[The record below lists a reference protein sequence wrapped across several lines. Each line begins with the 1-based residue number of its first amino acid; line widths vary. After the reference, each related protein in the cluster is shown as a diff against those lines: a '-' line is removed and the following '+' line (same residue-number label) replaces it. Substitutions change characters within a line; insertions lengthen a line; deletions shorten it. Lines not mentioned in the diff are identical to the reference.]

1 MLKGELLQLLESI
14 RLDKTYHRAE
24 GDHLW
29 YYDRGEERRV
39 LDMVGGFGTTLL
51 GHNHPE
57 LKNVIT
63 GFLERNAGINTQG
76 SVKALSR
83 ELAMKLSE
91 LAGKPGEYRC
101 ILTNSGAETVEAAIK
116 HAELYRTAKLNALR
130 ERGAWVWAELTA
142 ERTVSECELTEAAAA
157 RLALQPGAH
166 EISQA
171 RARLEELNAR
181 VFEAGPVFL
190 ALKGGFHGKTSGAL
204 KLTYNSEYKKGL
216 DHLGPMT
223 IFLDPAREHE
233 LESAWESQ
241 KLVYLEPSVCD
252 GKLHLEERAIYRWAA
267 IITEPIQG
275 EGGIRP
281 VEASLMKA
289 LRGLATAFSVPF
301 IVDEIQSGLGRT
313 GSFLACQHDGIEPDY
328 ILLSKSLGGGIMKI
342 GALLIH
348 SKVYIPEFSLI
359 QTSTFAED
367 ELSSCVAL
375 KVLELLFAPE
385 SSAIAKIERASACLF
400 ERLRALQARYPR
412 VIRDVR
418 GRGLMIGIELSDW
431 HGLDADLFRAISDSR
446 QVAAILAGHLLNE
459 EGVRVLPT
467 LSDPFTIR
475 LEPSLGLSDAD
486 IEWFVSA
493 FERVCRIIDSQDEA
507 RLLKFM
513 FEKERE
519 QLSTAPKRRS
529 RPSPFEEPLPGAPR
543 VAFLAHFARYG
554 MIREQVPA
562 FAHFSDDECKR
573 FFQRFAKGK
582 PGPWHLGSKNIRL
595 RSGKTVH
602 FNCIGLL
609 HTSEQ
614 FMEAYHGGQRG
625 QLVGL
630 IDESLDLAVKLGC
643 GVAGLGMFTSVVTRN
658 GLDLHRDDICIT
670 SGNSLTVALGV
681 DAVIEQIKSRAHRG
695 LKLAAIGAAGNI
707 CRMYVRELAPHFSSV
722 LLVGSGRPGSE
733 RRLSQIGAELRLRAQ
748 PRAPGRAS
756 ILDAGLFME
765 RHAAPNAHTGA
776 SAGVEVT
783 SDLAS
788 LREADVV
795 ITATNDPGYLIF
807 PQHLKENALVCDISF
822 PPNVS
827 PEVRE
832 RRPDVSV
839 IHGGVAETPYRDD
852 LELAFFPIQGDRV
865 YACMAETT
873 LLGAIGQKSHFSY
886 GDLEPEK
893 IKHIRSLFYEEGFKL
908 VADRGWHNDKTR

>member
-1 MLKGELLQLLESI
+1 MIKLLESI

-29 YYDRGEERRV
+29 FNEGGREHRV

-51 GHNHPE
+51 GHNHPA
-57 LKNVIT
+57 LKSVIND
-63 GFLERNAGINTQG
+63 FLARNAGINTQG
-76 SVKALSR
+76 SVKAVSR
-83 ELAMKLSE
+83 ELALKLSE

-116 HAELYRTAKLNALR
+116 HAELYRTSKLGELR
-130 ERGAWVWAELTA
+130 AAANEVWARLTNERTTEVCALTA
-142 ERTVSECELTEAAAA
+142 EAA
-157 RLALQPGAH
+157 RLLGFGDEGGEPAVA
-166 EISQA
+166 IADA
-171 RARLEELNAR
+171 RARLEERNKIPFL
-181 VFEAGPVFL
+181 AGPVFL

-204 KLTYNSEYKKGL
+204 KLTYNSEYKRGL
-216 DHLGPMT
+216 DHLGPLT
-223 IFLDPAREHE
+223 VFIDPSREGD
-233 LESAWESQ
+233 LQGAWESQ
-241 KLVYLEPSVCD
+241 RLTYLMPVIAN
-252 GKLHLEERAIYRWAA
+252 GKLHVEERSLYRWAA

-281 VEASLMKA
+281 VSPQL
-289 LRGLATAFSVPF
+289 LRAMRELATRFDVPF

-367 ELSSCVAL
+367 ELSSSVAL
-375 KVLELLFAPE
+375 KTLELLFANGSE
-385 SSAIAKIERASACLF
+385 AMRKVDLSSQ
-400 ERLRALQARYPR
+400 RLLSGLRELQARFPR

-418 GRGLMIGIELSDW
+418 GRGLMIGIELADW
-431 HGLDADLFRAISDSR
+431 HLADADMFRAISDSR
-446 QVAAILAGHLLNE
+446 QVAAVLAGHLLNE
-459 EGVRVLPT
+459 ERVRVLPT

-475 LEPSLGLSDAD
+475 LEPSLGITSED
-486 IEWFVSA
+486 IEWFLAA
-493 FERVCRIIDSQDEA
+493 FGRVCEIIQTQDEA

-513 FEKERE
+513 FEKEHE
-519 QLSTAPKRRS
+519 NLSTKPKRRA
-529 RPSPFEEPLPGAPR
+529 RPSPFEEPEPGAPR
-543 VAFLAHFARYG
+543 VAFLAHFAKYG

-562 FAHFSDDECKR
+562 FAHFTDDECKR
-573 FFQRFAKGK
+573 FFHRFAKGK
-582 PGPWHLGSKNIRL
+582 PGPWHLGSKNIKL

-614 FMEAYHGGQRG
+614 FMESYHGGSRG
-625 QLVGL
+625 ELVRL
-630 IDESLDLAVKLGC
+630 IDEGLDLAVGLGC
-643 GVAGLGMFTSVVTRN
+643 SVVGLGMFTSVVTRN
-658 GLDLHRDDICIT
+658 GLDLTRDDICIT

-695 LKLAAIGAAGNI
+695 LTLAAIGAAGNI
-707 CRMYVRELAPHFSSV
+707 CRTYVRELSPHFTNV
-722 LLVGSGRPGSE
+722 ILVGSGRPGSE
-733 RRLSQIGAELRLRAQ
+733 RRLGQIGAELKLRA
-748 PRAPGRAS
+748 PAAAAS
-756 ILDAGLFME
+756 RRSSSLEAALFVE
-765 RHAAPNAHTGA
+765 RSFEPAAKPA
-776 SAGVEVT
+776 SGVRVT
-783 SDLAS
+783 SDMNL
-788 LREADVV
+788 LRDADVV
-795 ITATNDPGYLIF
+795 ISATNDPGYLIF
-807 PQHLKENALVCDISF
+807 PRHLKEGALVCDISF

-832 RRPDVSV
+832 KRPDVSV

-865 YACMAETT
+865 YACMAETA
-873 LLGAIGQKSHFSY
+873 LLGAAGRKSHFSY

-893 IKHIRSLFYEEGFKL
+893 IKYIRSLFYEEGFRL
-908 VADRGWHNDKTR
+908 VADKGWHNDKNR